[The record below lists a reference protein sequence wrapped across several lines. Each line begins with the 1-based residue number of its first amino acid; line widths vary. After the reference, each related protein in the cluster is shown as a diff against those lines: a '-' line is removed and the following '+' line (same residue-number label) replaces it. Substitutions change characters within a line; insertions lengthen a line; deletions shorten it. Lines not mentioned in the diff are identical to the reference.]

1 MHNNYIKDLLGFKDV
16 IVKKVTNDKENIWIE
31 IKTKQKE
38 VTCPCCANLTS
49 KIHDYRT
56 QIIKDAPIQF
66 KKTYLILR
74 KRRYVCKSC
83 GKKFFEDLE
92 FLPKFY
98 RMTSR
103 LSCWIYDQLLS
114 TTPIS
119 KIASTANVSS
129 NTVFRILALFN
140 VSSSSLPE
148 VLSIDEFKGNTG
160 DSKYQVALLDNLS
173 GRVLDILPSRK
184 VHDLC
189 EYFKKFSLDERRKV
203 KFFVTDLWEDYKGIA
218 MTYFPNAKVVADRFH
233 FVRYA
238 CKAFDDVRIRVQK
251 NVPKT
256 TRKYIKGSKKL
267 LLARPF
273 NLNTKGLEKVSYI
286 LNNFHDDLR
295 TSYIFK
301 EQLLDI
307 AKLRSPTL
315 AKKLFIEWIESAE
328 ATGIPELLACTKT
341 YRNWF
346 VEICNS
352 FEVPFSNGVIEG
364 TNNKIKVLKR
374 MAFGF
379 RNFFNFRARI
389 LLCTK

>member
-16 IVKKVTNDKENIWIE
+16 IVKKVTTDKEIVWIE

-38 VTCPCCANLTS
+38 VPCPCCSNLTS

-56 QIIKDAPIQF
+56 QIIKDAPIHF

-119 KIASTANVSS
+119 KIATTANVSS

-140 VSSSSLPE
+140 VTNRSLSE

-160 DSKYQVALLDNLS
+160 DSKYQVALLDNIS

-189 EYFKKFSLDERRKV
+189 EYFKKFSLEERRKV
-203 KFFVTDLWEDYKGIA
+203 KFFVTDLWDDYKGIA

-238 CKAFDDVRIRVQK
+238 CKALDDARIRVQK
-251 NVPKT
+251 NVPKN

-273 NLNTKGLEKVSYI
+273 NLNTKGLEKVNYI

-307 AKLRSPTL
+307 AKLRSPAL
-315 AKKLFIEWIESAE
+315 AKKLFAEWIANAE
-328 ATGIPELLACTKT
+328 TSHIPELVACAKT
-341 YRNWF
+341 YLNWST
-346 VEICNS
+346 EICNS

-379 RNFFNFRARI
+379 RNFFNFRTRI

>member
-16 IVKKVTNDKENIWIE
+16 IVKKVTSDKENIWFE
-31 IKTKQKE
+31 IGTKQKE
-38 VTCPCCANLTS
+38 VTCPCCSNLTS

-103 LSCWIYDQLLS
+103 LSCWIYEQLLS
-114 TTPIS
+114 TTSIS

-140 VSSSSLPE
+140 VSNRSLPE

-160 DSKYQVALLDNLS
+160 NSKYQVALLDNVN

-189 EYFKKFSLDERRKV
+189 EYFKNFSLDERRKV

-238 CKAFDDVRIRVQK
+238 CKALDDVRIRVQK
-251 NVPKT
+251 NVPKN

-273 NLNTKGLEKVSYI
+273 NLNTKGLEKVTYI

-307 AKLRSPTL
+307 AKLRSPAL

-328 ATGIPELLACTKT
+328 STGIPELVACAKT

-346 VEICNS
+346 VEIVNS

-379 RNFFNFRARI
+379 RNFFNFRVRI

>member
-1 MHNNYIKDLLGFKDV
+1 
-16 IVKKVTNDKENIWIE
+16 
-31 IKTKQKE
+31 
-38 VTCPCCANLTS
+38 
-49 KIHDYRT
+49 
-56 QIIKDAPIQF
+56 
-66 KKTYLILR
+66 
-74 KRRYVCKSC
+74 
-83 GKKFFEDLE
+83 
-92 FLPKFY
+92 
-98 RMTSR
+98 MTSR

-160 DSKYQVALLDNLS
+160 DSKYQVALLDNLT

-189 EYFKKFSLDERRKV
+189 EYFKKFSLEERRKV

-238 CKAFDDVRIRVQK
+238 CKALDDVRIRVQK

-286 LNNFHDDLR
+286 FNNFHDDLR

-379 RNFFNFRARI
+379 RNFFNFRVRI

>member
-16 IVKKVTNDKENIWIE
+16 IIKKVTNEKDSVWIE
-31 IKTKQKE
+31 IATKQKE
-38 VTCPCCANLTS
+38 VTCPHCSSLTS

-56 QIIKDAPIQF
+56 QVIKDVPIQF
-66 KKTYLILR
+66 KNTFLVLR
-74 KRRYVCKSC
+74 KRRYVCKCC

-92 FLPKFY
+92 FLPKYY

-103 LSCWIYDQLLS
+103 LSCWIYEQLLS
-114 TTPIS
+114 ITSIS
-119 KIASTANVSS
+119 KIAKTANVSS
-129 NTVFRILALFN
+129 NTVFRILSLFN
-140 VSSSSLPE
+140 VSNNSLPE

-160 DSKYQVALLDNLS
+160 KSKYQVALMDNVK
-173 GRVLDILPSRK
+173 GHVLDILPSRK

-189 EYFKKFSLDERRKV
+189 EYFKKFPLSERRKV
-203 KFFVTDLWEDYKGIA
+203 KHFATDMWEDYKGIA
-218 MTYFPNAKVVADRFH
+218 MTYFPNARVVADRFH

-238 CKAFDDVRIRVQK
+238 CKALDEIRIRVQK
-251 NVPKT
+251 NVPKK

-273 NLNTKGLEKVSYI
+273 NLNLKGLEIVSHI
-286 LNNFHDDLR
+286 LHNFHDDLR
-295 TSYIFK
+295 VSYLLK

-307 AKLRSPTL
+307 AKLHSPAL
-315 AKKLFIEWIESAE
+315 AKKLFIEWIDSAE
-328 ATGIPELLACTKT
+328 ATDIPELVACAKT

-346 VEICNS
+346 VEIVNS
-352 FEVPFSNGVIEG
+352 FEVPFNNGVIEG
-364 TNNKIKVLKR
+364 TNNKIKALKR

-379 RNFFNFRARI
+379 RNFFNFRTRI

>member
-16 IVKKVTNDKENIWIE
+16 VVKKVNNEKDSIWINIE
-31 IKTKQKE
+31 TKQKE
-38 VTCPCCANLTS
+38 VSCPCCSSLTS
-49 KIHDYRT
+49 KVHDYRT

-66 KKTYLILR
+66 KNTFIVLR

-83 GKKFFEDLE
+83 GKKFFENLE
-92 FLPKFY
+92 FLPKYY

-103 LSCWIYDQLLS
+103 LSCWIYEQLLS

-119 KIASTANVSS
+119 KIAASANVSS
-129 NTVFRILALFN
+129 NTVFRILSLFN
-140 VSSSSLPE
+140 VSNRCLPE

-160 DSKYQVALLDNLS
+160 DSKYQVALMDNIK

-184 VHDLC
+184 VHVLC
-189 EYFKKFSLDERRKV
+189 EYFKQFPLAERKKV
-203 KFFVTDLWEDYKGIA
+203 KYFVTDLWEDYKGIA
-218 MTYFPNAKVVADRFH
+218 MTYFPNAKVIADRFH

-238 CKAFDDVRIRVQK
+238 CKALDEVRIRVQK
-251 NVPKT
+251 NVPKK
-256 TRKYIKGSKKL
+256 TRKYIKGSKKI

-273 NLNTKGLEKVSYI
+273 NLNPKGVEKVSHI

-295 TSYIFK
+295 VSYLFK

-307 AKLRSPTL
+307 AKLQSPAI
-315 AKKLFIEWIESAE
+315 AKKLFIDWIDSVE
-328 ATGIPELLACTKT
+328 ATGIPELVACAKT

-346 VEICNS
+346 VEITNS
-352 FEVPFSNGVIEG
+352 FEVPFSNGVMEG

-374 MAFGF
+374 LAFGF
-379 RNFFNFRARI
+379 RNFFHFRTRI

>member
-83 GKKFFEDLE
+83 GKKFFEDL
-92 FLPKFY
+92 
-98 RMTSR
+98 
-103 LSCWIYDQLLS
+103 
-114 TTPIS
+114 
-119 KIASTANVSS
+119 
-129 NTVFRILALFN
+129 
-140 VSSSSLPE
+140 
-148 VLSIDEFKGNTG
+148 
-160 DSKYQVALLDNLS
+160 
-173 GRVLDILPSRK
+173 
-184 VHDLC
+184 
-189 EYFKKFSLDERRKV
+189 
-203 KFFVTDLWEDYKGIA
+203 
-218 MTYFPNAKVVADRFH
+218 
-233 FVRYA
+233 
-238 CKAFDDVRIRVQK
+238 DDVRIRVQK

-328 ATGIPELLACTKT
+328 ATGIPELIACTKT

-379 RNFFNFRARI
+379 RNFFNFRVRI